1 MNNRLKDI
9 IQYKTG
15 GKQTAFASLMGWSP
29 QYLAKLVG
37 GGNFGLQPALTI
49 LEKFP
54 DINAR
59 WFLLGEGAMLQD
71 DKKDNLRRQV
81 MNSVQTMLDIDRFVP
96 VMSSDELRKFEEYI
110 RNGSVPVFSPDT
122 VAKWEELISERKSN
136 LDAKFKAAN
145 IKSDELCRQKTVK
158 KS

>member
-49 LEKFP
+49 LEKCP
-54 DINAR
+54 DIDAR
-59 WFLLGEGAMLQD
+59 WFLLGDGTMLQD
-71 DKKDNLRRQV
+71 DKKDDIRRQV

-96 VMSSDELRKFEEYI
+96 VMSPEELRQFEEYMK
-110 RNGSVPVFSPDT
+110 NGVVPVFSPDT

-145 IKSDELCRQKTVK
+145 IKSDILCRQKTAK
-158 KS
+158 K

>member
-49 LEKFP
+49 LEIFP

-59 WFLLGEGAMLQD
+59 WFLLGEGTMLQD
-71 DKKDNLRRQV
+71 DKKDDLRRQV

-96 VMSSDELRKFEEYI
+96 VMSSEELRQFEEYI
-110 RNGSVPVFSPDT
+110 KNGSVPVFSPDT
-122 VAKWEELISERKSN
+122 VAKWEELITESKKN
-136 LDAKFKAAN
+136 LEAKFKAAN
-145 IKSDELCRQKTVK
+145 IKSEELCKQKTVK